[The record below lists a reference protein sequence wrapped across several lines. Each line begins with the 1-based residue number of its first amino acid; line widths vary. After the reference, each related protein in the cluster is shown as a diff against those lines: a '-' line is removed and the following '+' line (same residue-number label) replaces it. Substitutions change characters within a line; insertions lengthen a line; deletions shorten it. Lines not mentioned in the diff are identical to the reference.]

1 MAIHKIQINDFISI
15 DYELIAIH
23 SSLEDYR
30 LAYFINKA
38 LQIQLSKSNSNIE
51 IETKEGKSEFSHFIF
66 DDEIHDI
73 IWNVFENKATAIP
86 SEKTTNGIFDSVD
99 VTMYV
104 VPEFKKADYILKIE
118 NMETVIFPLEKII
131 QKLSKISQISM
142 VYRIDQNK
150 LKSKNNLI
158 F

>member
-51 IETKEGKSEFSHFIF
+51 LETKEGKSEFSHFIF

-104 VPEFKKADYILKIE
+104 IPEFKRADYILKIE

>member
-23 SSLEDYR
+23 SSMEDYR
-30 LAYFINKA
+30 LAYFINKV
-38 LQIQLSKSNSNIE
+38 LQIRLSKNDSNIE
-51 IETKEGKSEFSHFIF
+51 IETKEGKSAFSHFIF

-73 IWNVFENKATAIP
+73 VWNLFENKATAVP
-86 SEKTTNGIFDSVD
+86 SEKNATGIFDTID
-99 VTMYV
+99 ITMYML
-104 VPEFKKADYILKIE
+104 PEYKKADYILKIE
-118 NMETVIFPLEKII
+118 NIDSTFFPLSEVV
-131 QKLSKISQISM
+131 QHLSTITQISTA
-142 VYRIDQNK
+142 YTINQNK

>member
-66 DDEIHDI
+66 DDEVNDI

-118 NMETVIFPLEKII
+118 NMETVIFPLERII

>member
-23 SSLEDYR
+23 SSIEDYR

-38 LQIQLSKSNSNIE
+38 LSIQLSKNDANIE
-51 IETKEGKSEFSHFIF
+51 IETKDGKSSFSHFIF
-66 DDEIHDI
+66 DDDVHDI

-86 SEKTTNGIFDSVD
+86 SEKNANGIFDSID
-99 VTMYV
+99 VTMYML
-104 VPEFKKADYILKIE
+104 PEHKRADYILKIE
-118 NMETVIFPLEKII
+118 NIESPFFPLETIL
-131 QKLSKISQISM
+131 QNLSTIDQISM
-142 VYRIDQNK
+142 AYIIDQNK

>member
-38 LQIQLSKSNSNIE
+38 LQIQLSKNESDIE
-51 IETKEGKSEFSHFIF
+51 IETKEGKSAFSHFIF

-73 IWNVFENKATAIP
+73 VWNVIENKATAIS
-86 SEKTTNGIFDSVD
+86 SEKNATGIFDAID
-99 VTMYV
+99 VTMYML
-104 VPEFKKADYILKIE
+104 PEYKKADYILKIE
-118 NMETVIFPLEKII
+118 NIDSTFFPLSEVLH
-131 QKLSKISQISM
+131 KLSTIDQISTA
-142 VYRIDQNK
+142 YTINQNK

>member
-51 IETKEGKSEFSHFIF
+51 LETKEGKSEFSHFIF

>member
-30 LAYFINKA
+30 LAYFINKV

-51 IETKEGKSEFSHFIF
+51 LETKEGKSEFSHFIF

-104 VPEFKKADYILKIE
+104 VPEFKRADYILKIE

>member
-23 SSLEDYR
+23 SSIEDYR
-30 LAYFINKA
+30 LAYFINKT
-38 LQIQLSKSNSNIE
+38 LGIKLSKNETNIE
-51 IETKEGKSEFSHFIF
+51 IETKNGKSAFSHFIF

-73 IWNVFENKATAIP
+73 VWSVFENKATAIP
-86 SEKTTNGIFDSVD
+86 SEKNTNGIFDTID
-99 VTMYV
+99 VTMYML
-104 VPEFKKADYILKIE
+104 PEYKRADYILKIE
-118 NMETVIFPLEKII
+118 NIENTFFPMEMVL
-131 QKLSKISQISM
+131 QKLSTIGQIAM
-142 VYRIDQNK
+142 VYTIDQNK

>member
-23 SSLEDYR
+23 ASIEDYR
-30 LAYFINKA
+30 LAYFINKV
-38 LQIQLSKSNSNIE
+38 LQIQLHKNESNIE
-51 IETKEGKSEFSHFIF
+51 IATKEGKSAFSHFIF

-73 IWNVFENKATAIP
+73 VWNLFENKATAIP
-86 SEKTTNGIFDSVD
+86 SENNATGIFEAID
-99 VTMYV
+99 VTMYML
-104 VPEFKKADYILKIE
+104 PEYKKADYILKIE
-118 NMETVIFPLEKII
+118 NIDSSFFPLSDVLQQLATIT
-131 QKLSKISQISM
+131 QISTA
-142 VYRIDQNK
+142 YTIDQNK

>member
-51 IETKEGKSEFSHFIF
+51 IETKEGKGEFCHFIF

-86 SEKTTNGIFDSVD
+86 SEKATNGIFDSVD
-99 VTMYV
+99 VTIYV
-104 VPEFKKADYILKIE
+104 LPEFKKADYILKIE

-131 QKLSKISQISM
+131 QKISKISQISM

>member
-51 IETKEGKSEFSHFIF
+51 IETKEGKGEFSHFIF

-131 QKLSKISQISM
+131 QKLSKIPQISM

>member
-38 LQIQLSKSNSNIE
+38 LAIRLNKNETNIE
-51 IETKEGKSEFSHFIF
+51 IETKEGRGAFSHFVF

-73 IWNVFENKATAIP
+73 IWNVFENKATAIT
-86 SEKTTNGIFDSVD
+86 SEKNTNGIFDSID
-99 VTMYV
+99 ITMYV
-104 VPEFKKADYILKIE
+104 LPEHKKADYILKIE
-118 NMETVIFPLEKII
+118 NIETCFFPLEEIL
-131 QKLSKISQISM
+131 QKLSKIEQIAM
-142 VYRIDQNK
+142 VYPINQNK